1 MTQEVVE
8 KPKGTRNG
16 ANSAEARAANYKVMP
31 AILVVVVVVSTK
43 LVVVGV
49 GVIVAY

>member
-8 KPKGTRNG
+8 KPKATRNG
-16 ANSAEARAANYKVMP
+16 VNSAEARAANYKVML
-31 AILVVVVVVSTK
+31 AIL

-49 GVIVAY
+49 GVIVAS